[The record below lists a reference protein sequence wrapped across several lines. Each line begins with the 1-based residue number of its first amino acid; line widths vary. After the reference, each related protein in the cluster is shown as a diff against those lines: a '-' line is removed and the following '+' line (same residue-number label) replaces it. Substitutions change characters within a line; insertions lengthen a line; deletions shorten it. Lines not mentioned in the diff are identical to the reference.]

1 MVDISRNGP
10 ESANAS
16 DAAMRAFREE
26 WTAYRKLVENNYL
39 SHREVRGLVH
49 RQLTESAQ
57 RPFRF
62 LDLACGD
69 ATMTVAALGG
79 TAVSEYHGIDLSAP
93 ALEMARKTV
102 AALACKVKLE
112 QQDFVAAIRQRT
124 EPADV
129 VYIGLS
135 LHHLETPAEKRDFM
149 RSVRATLGGGGLFLI
164 FEPASLEGETRTAYL
179 ERYEAVVYSQWHAL
193 SRSEKDGVWTHIRTF
208 DFPEM
213 PSTWLQLGQET
224 GFREGR
230 DLFTDPPALLKVFSF
245 RP

>member
-1 MVDISRNGP
+1 MVDSVQNERTPHAGD
-10 ESANAS
+10 E
-16 DAAMRAFREE
+16 AMRAFREE
-26 WTAYRKLVENNYL
+26 WAAYRKLVENDYL
-39 SHREVRGLVH
+39 SHRLVRDLLH
-49 RQLTESAQ
+49 RQLKEATP

-93 ALEMARKTV
+93 ALDMARNTV
-102 AALACKVKLE
+102 AALPCKVRLE
-112 QQDFVAAIRQRT
+112 QQDFVAAIRQQS

-135 LHHLETPAEKRDFM
+135 LHHLQTPAAKREFM
-149 RSVRATLGGGGLFLI
+149 RSVRATLGVGGLFLI
-164 FEPASLEGETRTAYL
+164 FEPACLEGETRAKYL
-179 ERYEAVVYSQWHAL
+179 ERYEAVVYSKWNAL
-193 SRSEKDGVWTHIRTF
+193 SPLEKDNVWTHIRTF

-213 PSTWLQLGQET
+213 PSIWLQLGKEA
-224 GFREGR
+224 GFREGQ
-230 DLFTDPPALLKVFSF
+230 DLFTDPPRLLKVFSF